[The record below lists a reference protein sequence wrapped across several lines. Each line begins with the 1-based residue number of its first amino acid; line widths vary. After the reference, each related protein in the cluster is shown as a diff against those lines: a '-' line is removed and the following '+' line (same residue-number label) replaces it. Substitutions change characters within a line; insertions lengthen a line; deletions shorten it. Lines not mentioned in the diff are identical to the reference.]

1 MFVVGLTG
9 DVGAGKSTVASML
22 SEFGASII
30 NADKIVSKIWKDE
43 SILKAVKDRW
53 GDVIFSDEGPPL
65 PGKISDIVFEDEKE
79 YRWLCG
85 LIHPRVRAQM
95 EAKVLF
101 SEGLIVAEIPLLF
114 ENGVPWWVDFTVYVS
129 SPLTQRVNR
138 NKSRGWNEYEL
149 FRRERW
155 LIPQET
161 KRKAADWVI
170 MNDKG
175 LNELRGEV
183 YRLLD
188 FLKKI
193 SCCIEGFFTC
203 GSFDEAERIA
213 RFLLEKRLV
222 ACTNIVGVDSRYL
235 WLGNLES
242 DQEYLVIFKSV
253 ENLFPQI
260 ERVVREAHSYD
271 LPVITAQR
279 MKKASLEVRKWILEE
294 CDS

>member
-30 NADKIVSKIWKDE
+30 NADKIVSEIWKDE

-129 SPLTQRVNR
+129 SPLAQRVNR

-183 YRLLD
+183 CRLLD
-188 FLKKI
+188 FLKRI

-213 RFLLEKRLV
+213 RSLLEKRLV

-260 ERVVREAHSYD
+260 ENVVREAHSYA

-279 MKKASLEVRKWILEE
+279 MEKVSLEVRKWILEE